1 LGSNAFYVAWYRAS
15 MNKSN
20 VTEIGEVDHSPATAY
35 EVIVLNWLEQ
45 IRSSSSADE
54 LIELEEIN

>member
-1 LGSNAFYVAWYRAS
+1 
-15 MNKSN
+15 MNTMVVNKQPRIEKKSDN
-20 VTEIGEVDHSPATAY
+20 KESYPVQGY
-35 EVIVLNWLEQ
+35 EVMLLNWLEQ